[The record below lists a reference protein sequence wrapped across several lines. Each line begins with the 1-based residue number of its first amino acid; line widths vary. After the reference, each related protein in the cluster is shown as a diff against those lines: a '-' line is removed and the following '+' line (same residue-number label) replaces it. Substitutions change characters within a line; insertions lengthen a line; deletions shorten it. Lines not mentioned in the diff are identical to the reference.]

1 MTDANVPDTVERE
14 MILRAP
20 VGRVW
25 AALTDP
31 TEIAKWFGDGADI
44 DLRPGGAAT
53 FSFGDQH
60 EPAIVCAVEENRRFA
75 FYWVPGPSNGK
86 PAEVTEDSRTLVDF
100 TLEPVE
106 GGTRLK
112 LVESGF
118 ARLGETGAHKANSEG
133 WDEELGE
140 LAAYLH
146 AA

>member
-20 VGRVW
+20 VERVW

-31 TEIAKWFGDGADI
+31 AEIVKWFGDGADI

-60 EPAIVCAVEENRRFA
+60 EPAIVYTVEENRRFA

-86 PAEVTEDSRTLVDF
+86 PSEVTEDSRTLVDF
-100 TLEPVE
+100 TLEPFE

-118 ARLGETGAHKANSEG
+118 ARLGDAGPYKANSEG

-140 LAAYLH
+140 LATYLH